1 MSEWVVEVRNL
12 NKYFGRHHVLKDIN
26 LRVRFGEVV
35 SIIGASG
42 SGKSTLLRCLN
53 GLEPVQSGEIFI
65 DGVCITRNGVDLSK
79 VRQSIGMIFQSFN
92 LFPHMTAL
100 ENITLAPQ
108 KVKKIP
114 RAKAE
119 RIALELL
126 RKVGLEEKAHAY
138 PAQLSGGQKQRV
150 AIARSLAMNP
160 KVMLFDEPTSALDP
174 ETVKDVLDVM
184 KELAQEGMTMIVVTH
199 EMGFAREVSNRVI
212 HLDDGRIVEEGPPEE
227 VFYRPKHPRTQE
239 FLSKVINI

>member
-1 MSEWVVEVRNL
+1 MSEWVVEVHNL
-12 NKYFGRHHVLKDIN
+12 NKYFGRHHVLKDIE
-26 LRVRFGEVV
+26 LQVRFGEVV

-65 DGVCITRNGVDLSK
+65 DGMCITKNSVNLSK

-114 RAKAE
+114 RVEAE

-126 RKVGLEEKAHAY
+126 RKVGLEEKAQEY

-160 KVMLFDEPTSALDP
+160 KVMMFDEPTSALDP

-184 KELAQEGMTMIVVTH
+184 KELAREGMTMIVVTH
-199 EMGFAREVSNRVI
+199 EMGFAREVSDRVI

-227 VFYRPKHPRTQE
+227 IFYRPKHPRTQE

>member
-1 MSEWVVEVRNL
+1 MSKWIIEVRGL
-12 NKYFGRHHVLKDIN
+12 NKYFGRHHILKNVN
-26 LRVRFGEVV
+26 LQVRFGEVV

-53 GLEPVQSGEIFI
+53 GLEPVQDGEIFV
-65 DGVCITRNGVDLSK
+65 DGVCITNGRVNLSK

-114 RAKAE
+114 RQEAE
-119 RIALELL
+119 KIALEFL

-138 PAQLSGGQKQRV
+138 PSELSGGQKQRV

-160 KVMLFDEPTSALDP
+160 KVMMFDEPTSALDP

-184 KELAQEGMTMIVVTH
+184 KELAREGMTMIVVTH
-199 EMGFAREVSNRVI
+199 EMGFAREVSDRVV
-212 HLDDGRIVEEGPPEE
+212 HLDNGEIIEEGTPEE
-227 VFYRPKHPRTQE
+227 IFYRPKHPRTQE

>member
-1 MSEWVVEVRNL
+1 MSEWIVEVRNL

-65 DGVCITRNGVDLSK
+65 DGVCITQDGVDLSK

-100 ENITLAPQ
+100 ENITLAPR
-108 KVKKIP
+108 KVKRIP
-114 RAKAE
+114 QAEAE

-150 AIARSLAMNP
+150 AIARSLAMSP
-160 KVMLFDEPTSALDP
+160 KVMMFDEPTSALDP

-184 KELAQEGMTMIVVTH
+184 KELAQEGMTMIIVTH
-199 EMGFAREVSNRVI
+199 EMGFAREVSHRVI
-212 HLDDGRIVEEGPPEE
+212 HLDDGRIVEEGSPEE
-227 VFYRPKHPRTQE
+227 IFYRPRHPRTRE